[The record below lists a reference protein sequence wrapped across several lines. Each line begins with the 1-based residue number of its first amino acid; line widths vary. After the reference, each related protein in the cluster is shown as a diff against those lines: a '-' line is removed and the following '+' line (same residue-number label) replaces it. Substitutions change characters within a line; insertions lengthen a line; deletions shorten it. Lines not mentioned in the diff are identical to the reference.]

1 MVTQTHPDS
10 HPFTGSKSLL
20 HTTHTDT
27 HTQSGTTHVYPRTPM
42 HTFRCTL
49 GQSLSSACEL
59 GLVTVP
65 GCSPPSQ
72 PQLSDPPY
80 LAARMPCLLGSKA

>member
-1 MVTQTHPDS
+1 MVTQAHPDS

-27 HTQSGTTHVYPRTPM
+27 HTQSGTTHVHPRTPT

-49 GQSLSSACEL
+49 GHSLSSACEL

-65 GCSPPSQ
+65 GCSPPPASAVRPSLSGSQ
-72 PQLSDPPY
+72 DALSP
-80 LAARMPCLLGSKA
+80 G